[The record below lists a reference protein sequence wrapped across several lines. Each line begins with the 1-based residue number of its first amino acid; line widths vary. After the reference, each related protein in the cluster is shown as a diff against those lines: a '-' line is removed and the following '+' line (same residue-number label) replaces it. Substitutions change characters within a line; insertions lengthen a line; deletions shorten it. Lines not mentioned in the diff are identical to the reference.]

1 MQAPTFNEV
10 SLTKAVVFG
19 VMFVIS
25 FIGNTATLMQM
36 YRLRR
41 RKSTINTL
49 IVNLALADLLV
60 TFFCI
65 AGEAIWAATVQ
76 WLAGTFTCK
85 LVKYMQ
91 VFALYLSTYITVA
104 ISLDRCVAILDPMR
118 RNGATYRVRVMIGL
132 GWVFSAIFSIPQA
145 VVFHVMRGPFQEE
158 FYQCVTFG
166 SYKEEWQRQLYSIA
180 SLLLMFVVP
189 LVIIG
194 TAYGLIFTTIS
205 RKSRE
210 VSVLDSLNPLN
221 RRKALI
227 TVLRHYGHAC
237 LCGEGCDPKLSREE
251 SIVSS
256 CSGDVNGRGPVRSNL
271 LRRAKR
277 KSLRMSVVIVL
288 AFIICWSPYYII
300 FICITFLDWQ
310 EIDPRTLL
318 WFSFIGLSS
327 SMLNPIIYGAFQLC
341 KVMEKRRMAR
351 LLVKGDGQV
360 PRRPLLQAPA
370 CPPPRPTRHT
380 C

>member
-1 MQAPTFNEV
+1 
-10 SLTKAVVFG
+10 
-19 VMFVIS
+19 
-25 FIGNTATLMQM
+25 
-36 YRLRR
+36 
-41 RKSTINTL
+41 
-49 IVNLALADLLV
+49 
-60 TFFCI
+60 
-65 AGEAIWAATVQ
+65 
-76 WLAGTFTCK
+76 
-85 LVKYMQ
+85 
-91 VFALYLSTYITVA
+91 
-104 ISLDRCVAILDPMR
+104 
-118 RNGATYRVRVMIGL
+118 
-132 GWVFSAIFSIPQA
+132 
-145 VVFHVMRGPFQEE
+145 MRGPFQEE

-210 VSVLDSLNPLN
+210 VSAFLLSLIKAAADCNESGNGPREVVIMMQSPVPGVDSQVVHHANSTPVLIWHSSELGPVLDSLNPLN

-341 KVMEKRRMAR
+341 KVHKPRAYLPFHRLLAQDEVVKETDPTADFLTTGIIRLKKSATEKR
-351 LLVKGDGQV
+351 LVSHV
-360 PRRPLLQAPA
+360 HCRPLSP
-370 CPPPRPTRHT
+370 
-380 C
+380 